1 MTRAIATLILT
12 GLILANAGCA
22 VLRAEAD
29 SSKPVL
35 LNNPDRVPTRSHFR
49 ADGVNVF
56 FLWGLA
62 GNDNRAINDALLKEA
77 GDARGLVNVRVATYS
92 SVLDLIVTSL
102 TAGIIV
108 PKSFTIEGDRV

>member
-1 MTRAIATLILT
+1 MKRAISALALT

-29 SSKPVL
+29 TSKPVL
-35 LNNPDRVPTRSHFR
+35 LNNPERVPTRSHFST
-49 ADGVNVF
+49 DGVNIF

-62 GNDNRAINDALLKEA
+62 GNENRAINDAILQEI
-77 GDARGLVNVRVATYS
+77 GSARGLVNVRVVTYS
-92 SVLDLIVTSL
+92 SLLDLIVTGL